1 LKNWID
7 AMLWT
12 LTILTFLGTAA
23 VVTSL
28 FYAFTP
34 GAVGIAGRLSR
45 LFNSVTEG
53 RKDRFSDKQKERAQN
68 ALASVGKIVTPVPKE
83 GVGTTRTALLLAR
96 AGYRNADATL
106 VMNGVKVLLPICVVA
121 GVYVTDLYRVSPP
134 FIFGGALLLG
144 YLLPDIWLMW
154 RVSRRQ
160 HRLRLALPDGL
171 DLLVICVEAG
181 LGLDQALLRVS
192 QELKIAHPELSD
204 ELQLVNVE
212 MRLGK
217 TRLEALRELARRTG
231 LDDIKS
237 LVAMLIQTERFGTSI
252 AQSLRVHSDELRIKR
267 RQRAEEMAAKTT
279 VKMVPVL
286 VFFIFPALMVVIL
299 GPAVIAIMRNLFH

>member
-12 LTILTFLGTAA
+12 LTILTFLGATA

-34 GAVGIAGRLSR
+34 GAVEVAGRLSR
-45 LFNSVTEG
+45 LLSSVTEG
-53 RKDRFSDKQKERAQN
+53 RKDRFSDKQKERVQN
-68 ALASVGKIVTPVPKE
+68 TLASVGKMVTPASRE
-83 GVGTTRTALLLAR
+83 GAGTSKTALLLAR

-106 VMNGVKVLLPICVVA
+106 VMNGVRVLLPIGGA
-121 GVYVTDLYRVSPP
+121 AAVYLTGLYRVNPTL
-134 FIFGGALLLG
+134 IFGGALLLG

-154 RVSRRQ
+154 RVRRRQ

-171 DLLVICVEAG
+171 DLLIICVEAG
-181 LGLDQALLRVS
+181 LGLDQALSRVS
-192 QELKIAHPELSD
+192 QELRIAHPELCD

-231 LDDIKS
+231 LDDIKA
-237 LVAMLIQTERFGTSI
+237 LVAMLIQADRFGTSI
-252 AQSLRVHSDELRIKR
+252 GQALRVHSDELRTKR